1 MFPVRCKCLIALLF
15 VVTNVQSFAI
25 PSEKLPTITIRISP
39 KVQVEAELAYTDAR
53 RMKGLMDR
61 KYLAPDAGMLFLFK
75 NLDLH
80 PFWMKNT
87 LIPLDLIWLNE
98 RKEVVSFATA
108 VPCEKDPCESYS
120 PMQKS
125 KYVLEV
131 NGGFAKKHN
140 LKVGDQLEFTIPSEI
155 ERVVDRNG

>member
-1 MFPVRCKCLIALLF
+1 MIRVRSRCVPALLF
-15 VVTNVQSFAI
+15 ILINVQSFAVEN
-25 PSEKLPTITIRISP
+25 EKLPIITIRISP
-39 KVQVEAELAYTDAR
+39 KLQVEAELAYTDQR

-75 NLDLH
+75 DLDLH
-80 PFWMKNT
+80 SFWMKNT

-98 RKEVVSFATA
+98 RKEVVSFVTA

-120 PMQKS
+120 TMQKS

-140 LKVGDQLEFTIPSEI
+140 LKIGDQLEFTIPAEI
-155 ERVVDRNG
+155 ERVVDRTG

>member
-1 MFPVRCKCLIALLF
+1 MFRVRSRCVPALLF
-15 VVTNVQSFAI
+15 ILINVQSFAI
-25 PSEKLPTITIRISP
+25 ENEKLPIITIRISL
-39 KVQVEAELAYTDAR
+39 KLQVEAELAYTDER
-53 RMKGLMDR
+53 RTKGLMDR

-75 NLDLH
+75 DLDLH
-80 PFWMKNT
+80 SFWMKNT

-98 RKEVVSFATA
+98 RKEVVSFVTA

-120 PMQKS
+120 TMQKS

-140 LKVGDQLEFTIPSEI
+140 LKIGDQLEFTIPAEI
-155 ERVVDRNG
+155 ERVVDRSG